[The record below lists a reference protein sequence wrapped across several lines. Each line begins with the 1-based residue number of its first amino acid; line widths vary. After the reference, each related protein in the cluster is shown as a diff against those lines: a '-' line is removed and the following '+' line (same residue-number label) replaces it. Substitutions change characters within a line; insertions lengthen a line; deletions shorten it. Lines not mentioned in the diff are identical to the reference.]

1 MQPGHPQFPFRLP
14 ARLRKGTARLLF
26 LACLM
31 PWLWACNSMKKVPE
45 DQSLLV
51 KNKVKVSRGG
61 TISKSDISNT
71 LTQEPNSKALGF
83 RLKLTLYNW
92 SKDEKD
98 NWWNNKLREMGEK
111 PVIFDSSSIAASQK
125 RILSM
130 ANSKG
135 YFQPDLSSEVK
146 RKGKDKRKVVVTY
159 RLDLDEP
166 YHIRDI
172 RLDVEDDSLQAGLAR
187 WEQETTLLPGMQ
199 YEVSRL
205 DAERVGLTIW
215 SVHLPFGRA
224 WDISS
229 PDDSVRT
236 AVVDRIAWFI
246 EAVQPLRPRKM
257 ILHPSAEPIADS
269 LRGLHIEHSICSI
282 NTLAAVAARY
292 DAQLLVED
300 LPRTCLCNTSRE
312 MLSIFKR
319 LDPAVGVCFDT
330 NHLLQETPEAFARAL
345 SGRIA
350 SLHVSDYDAVDEKHW
365 IMGCGSID
373 WPAVITALADIG
385 YNGVFLFEV
394 GGYNSFQE
402 VAESWHKLKQH
413 LESEANN

>member
-1 MQPGHPQFPFRLP
+1 MRLFI
-14 ARLRKGTARLLF
+14 KKMEMLL
-26 LACLM
+26 LAAVLLGGCRSERQRVYDAYCSWPMGLSVSLTM
-31 PWLWACNSMKKVPE
+31 PEEL
-45 DQSLLV
+45 
-51 KNKVKVSRGG
+51 
-61 TISKSDISNT
+61 
-71 LTQEPNSKALGF
+71 
-83 RLKLTLYNW
+83 
-92 SKDEKD
+92 
-98 NWWNNKLREMGEK
+98 LREVREAG
-111 PVIFDSSSIAASQK
+111 FDYVEVTLNSLRTKSREECTAALE
-125 RILSM
+125 R
-130 ANSKG
+130 
-135 YFQPDLSSEVK
+135 F
-146 RKGKDKRKVVVTY
+146 
-159 RLDLDEP
+159 
-166 YHIRDI
+166 
-172 RLDVEDDSLQAGLAR
+172 
-187 WEQETTLLPGMQ
+187 
-199 YEVSRL
+199 RL

-345 SGRIA
+345 NGRIA

>member
-1 MQPGHPQFPFRLP
+1 
-14 ARLRKGTARLLF
+14 
-26 LACLM
+26 
-31 PWLWACNSMKKVPE
+31 MK
-45 DQSLLV
+45 
-51 KNKVKVSRGG
+51 
-61 TISKSDISNT
+61 
-71 LTQEPNSKALGF
+71 
-83 RLKLTLYNW
+83 
-92 SKDEKD
+92 
-98 NWWNNKLREMGEK
+98 
-111 PVIFDSSSIAASQK
+111 SIAK
-125 RILSM
+125 RIGMLLLAAVLLGGCRSEQQRVYDAYCSWPMGLSVSLTM
-130 ANSKG
+130 PEEQLRNVREAGFDCVEVTLNSLRTKSREE
-135 YFQPDLSSEVK
+135 SSAALE
-146 RKGKDKRKVVVTY
+146 RFRG
-159 RLDLDEP
+159 
-166 YHIRDI
+166 
-172 RLDVEDDSLQAGLAR
+172 
-187 WEQETTLLPGMQ
+187 
-199 YEVSRL
+199 

-246 EAVQPLRPRKM
+246 EAVQTLRPRKM

-269 LRGLHIEHSICSI
+269 LRELHIEHSIRSI
-282 NTLAAVAARY
+282 NTLAGVAARY

-402 VAESWHKLKQH
+402 VAESWHKLKQL